1 MKNVVKPRATC
12 KILSLKLVIF
22 IVKTNVSKLS
32 KYSKSIISQ
41 RPTDRLTHFDQLQ
54 IANLVA
60 QTLQNTSI

>member
-32 KYSKSIISQ
+32 KYSNSNIRRNDVTCSE
-41 RPTDRLTHFDQLQ
+41 LT
-54 IANLVA
+54 IE
-60 QTLQNTSI
+60 TLEH